1 MSRKNFE
8 RIMEGLNEAVVHT
21 HGDDVPRMRVHIP
34 AGIDT
39 KAIRKAVGDLTQAE
53 FADRYGF
60 SRGAV
65 RDWEQGRKVP
75 DQSTREYLKVIAEAP
90 RVVERARSDDCPM
103 KEKRS
108 AWVALKQKGDWWE
121 AITPGVHHVP
131 VYELSRDRA
140 ISAAAAAVQAKSD
153 EVAAVVAG
161 GLHVGSPTPIMRK
174 SFDLVEVSYF
184 ADSSVICRHELHYA
198 TSPQGVF
205 GFCFDCQAAATL
217 ESLKEGGGLIR
228 GLFPPEIMR
237 SLLQQAELAGA

>member
-1 MSRKNFE
+1 MSKKNFD
-8 RIMEGLNEAVVHT
+8 RIMEGMDEAIAFAR
-21 HGDDVPRMRVHIP
+21 GEDVPGIRTHIP
-34 AGIDT
+34 AEIDI
-39 KAIRKAVGDLTQAE
+39 KAIRKAVGDLTQAQ
-53 FADRYGF
+53 FAERFGF

-90 RVVERARSDDCPM
+90 RVVERARSDDRPM

-108 AWVALKQKGDWWE
+108 AWVSLKRKGDWWE

-140 ISAAAAAVQAKSD
+140 ISCAAAAVQAKSD
-153 EVAAVVAG
+153 EVAAIVAG
-161 GLHVGSPTPIMRK
+161 GLHVAPPTPTMRK

-184 ADSSVICRHELHYA
+184 ADSSAVCRHELHYA

-205 GFCFDCQAAATL
+205 GFCFECQAAAPL

-228 GLFPPEIMR
+228 GFFPAEIMR
-237 SLLQQAELAGA
+237 SLLEQAELEDA